1 METIHETN
9 SSYGQTI
16 TNLHLRNSTSS
27 IAGKRWQ
34 SEGEDCINDDAINA
48 YTGVFIDDVTSEQIL
63 NCRTEKDKHVQLNC
77 CAAGILAGIWPC
89 GIISELYIS
98 ESKSQ
103 VYGN

>member
-34 SEGEDCINDDAINA
+34 SEGEDCINDNAINT
-48 YTGVFIDDVTSEQIL
+48 YTG
-63 NCRTEKDKHVQLNC
+63 
-77 CAAGILAGIWPC
+77 
-89 GIISELYIS
+89 
-98 ESKSQ
+98 
-103 VYGN
+103 